1 MFKLNKK
8 CTFSTALY
16 IALAVAMFCCTT
28 SVQAQT
34 WANAYGGAFYDDAF
48 GLTEQNV
55 AGFSYIIGQSSSY
68 GKFSPTPPNTHLVV
82 NDVNGMVVNALTY
95 EGQSWENDY
104 SIVRLTDY
112 CSPGC
117 VWTTG
122 MYTTSNQDVN
132 ARQSFDMVV
141 VRTDVQG
148 FPVWACFFGGEE
160 EDGGTSVINTSDGN
174 ILAVGWTVN
183 NENGIGAA
191 DILAVKLTPAGVVLW
206 QRILGRSKDEKPWAV
221 RESADRL
228 SYYIAGQTTSFDN
241 GGAPNEDNQVFVT
254 SIAAGTGF
262 HNWTAIW
269 GGDRNDIGR
278 NLVVDKDGNIAVTG
292 LTHSFGRIE
301 GESFV
306 LKLNAAGAYLW
317 STLYGVDGYDAGWS
331 IDLRLDEAGYVLGGE
346 TNSFDVPGS
355 FENGEAL
362 IFTVTD
368 AGVLSWSRI
377 FGGTTYDFGRQV
389 RRSIGSI
396 NELCPPGY
404 LLAGGTLSFG
414 AGGGDQYL
422 ARTDLDGFAVASE
435 DCGMTVT
442 LNTAPGSSSTFGTL
456 SMSTTNVVFCT
467 TINYTVGTIRSEICV
482 DGPPIMPATRGLNGS
497 PSQGF
502 NSSPALPRNAAPTD
516 SKSTPAE
523 QIPNSK
529 KIGFV
534 PVPNSDPKAQRADN
548 SRFASAEEHGGDQP
562 PGPQANESSSNQE

>member
-1 MFKLNKK
+1 MFKPTEPRRIVFALNFFAFTVLFL
-8 CTFSTALY
+8 C
-16 IALAVAMFCCTT
+16 AVG
-28 SVQAQT
+28 VDAQT

-55 AGFSYIIGQSSSY
+55 AGNSYIIGQTSSY
-68 GKFSPTPPNTHLVV
+68 GKFSPAPPNTHLVV
-82 NDVNGMVVNALTY
+82 NNVNGMVVNALTY
-95 EGQSWENDY
+95 EGQSWEHDY

-122 MYTTSNQDVN
+122 MYTTSEQDVN

-141 VRTDVQG
+141 VRTDIQG
-148 FPVWACFFGGEE
+148 YPVWACFFGGEE

-183 NENGIGAA
+183 NDNGIGAA

-206 QRILGRSKDEKPWAV
+206 QRILGRDKDEKPWAV
-221 RESADRL
+221 RESADGL
-228 SYYIAGQTTSFDN
+228 SYYIAGQTTSFNN
-241 GGAPNEDNQVFVT
+241 GGPPNEDNQVFVT
-254 SIAAGTGF
+254 SIAAGTGI

-278 NLVVDKDGNIAVTG
+278 NLVVDKNGDIAVTG

-306 LKLNAAGAYLW
+306 LKLNAAGGYLW
-317 STLYGVDGYDAGWS
+317 SRLYGVDGYDAGWS
-331 IDLRLDEAGYVLGGE
+331 IDLRLDEEGYVLGGE

-435 DCGMTVT
+435 DCGMAVV
-442 LNTAPGSSSTFGTL
+442 LNTAIGTSSTFGTL

-467 TINYTVGTIRSEICV
+467 TINYTVGTIRTEICV
-482 DGPPIMPATRGLNGS
+482 DGPPIMPAARGLDGS

-502 NSSPALPRNAAPTD
+502 NSTPATPRDAMP
-516 SKSTPAE
+516 SGSESTPLD

-529 KIGFV
+529 KTGFA
-534 PVPNSDPKAQRADN
+534 PVPDSNTKGEDADD
-548 SRFASAEEHGGDQP
+548 SRFASVDDQ
-562 PGPQANESSSNQE
+562 GRTSGQQANEPSSNEE